1 MQTLN
6 LQQALDYVESLSSE
20 EQDLLIE
27 IIQKRRI
34 EQRRKEIAADAKQ
47 TLKAVELGT
56 VKRGTIKDLMA
67 DLLEEE

>member
-34 EQRRKEIAADAKQ
+34 EQRRKEIAANAKQ

-56 VKRGTIKDLMA
+56 AKRGTITDLME
-67 DLLEEE
+67 DLL

>member
-27 IIQKRRI
+27 IIQKRHI

-56 VKRGTIKDLMA
+56 AKRGTIKDLMK
-67 DLLEEE
+67 DLL